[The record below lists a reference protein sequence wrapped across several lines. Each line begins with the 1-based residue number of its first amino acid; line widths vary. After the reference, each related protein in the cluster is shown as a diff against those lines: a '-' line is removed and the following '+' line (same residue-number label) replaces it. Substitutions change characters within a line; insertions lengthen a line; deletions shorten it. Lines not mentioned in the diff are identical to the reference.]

1 MRVGV
6 IFGAIRN
13 PHEPPVAG
21 EGGGARKAQIGA
33 ALENEIARAN
43 LCDCPYRTERT
54 VSGGRIDPLQAVPSP
69 HLLLERR
76 ERDLGLARVLWTPAP
91 AQRRPARTS
100 AAAGTRVQG
109 RVDNG
114 GRGLLT
120 KKPD

>member
-54 VSGGRIDPLQAVPSP
+54 VSGWRIDPLQAVPSP
-69 HLLLERR
+69 ALLLERR
-76 ERDLGLARVLWTPAP
+76 EARK
-91 AQRRPARTS
+91 RPRLKSSHSCASRMPY
-100 AAAGTRVQG
+100 AA
-109 RVDNG
+109 
-114 GRGLLT
+114 
-120 KKPD
+120 

>member
-54 VSGGRIDPLQAVPSP
+54 VSGWRIDQLQAVPSP
-69 HLLLERR
+69 DLLLERR
-76 ERDLGLARVLWTPAP
+76 ERDLDRKNAVKGKSVSVRIDP
-91 AQRRPARTS
+91 
-100 AAAGTRVQG
+100 
-109 RVDNG
+109 G
-114 GRGLLT
+114 GRPLI
-120 KKPD
+120 KKKKKK